1 MLRKLD
7 NCMQN
12 ESRPSSYIT
21 HKLTQNRLKV
31 DFLKDVYVGKP
42 ELTPFHEYTKYT
54 TIYRVISPEK

>member
-1 MLRKLD
+1 
-7 NCMQN
+7 MQN

-21 HKLTQNRLKV
+21 HKLTQNGLKV